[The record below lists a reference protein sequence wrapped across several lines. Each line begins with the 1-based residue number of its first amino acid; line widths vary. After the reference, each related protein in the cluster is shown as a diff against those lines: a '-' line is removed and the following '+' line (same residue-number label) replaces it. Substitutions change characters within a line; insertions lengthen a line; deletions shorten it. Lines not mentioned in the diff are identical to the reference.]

1 MRLKLLLGFLIIL
14 FISTLINGFFFY
26 RENTNNAII
35 AVSISVL
42 CALLVSSFL
51 SWYYT
56 REITKLVSYAERMA
70 TGELDIAIQIQ
81 TKDEVYKLGQAFGKM
96 VQYLSILIGDIR
108 NISHTINDASQQ
120 LTAFSQEMNASTE
133 EISSSVQSIAAGAE
147 NQARSAE
154 KVVGI
159 TRKNSEIIK
168 KLASRSE
175 DLYKGIFVALERA
188 KKGVENI
195 SYAINDK
202 ESMFNYFENTITS
215 MRGFEKKTEEI
226 EGIVKIITN
235 IAMQTHIL
243 SINATIEAA
252 RAGEYGEGFA
262 VVAEEIR
269 KLAEESKNSANR
281 IAQISTDINQN
292 SAKIISEMGTSIKVI
307 NKGKFTLRDINKQ
320 LQDIFGSV
328 LSKAKDIQN
337 IAEMSTNQLVDFQ
350 EIVHAVSDIS
360 KVAEDNAASTQEATA
375 TTQEQTA
382 SMQELVS
389 SIQELYKLS
398 EKLNNTINRF
408 KLNEG

>member
-108 NISHTINDASQQ
+108 NISRTINDASQQ

-195 SYAINDK
+195 SYAINDM